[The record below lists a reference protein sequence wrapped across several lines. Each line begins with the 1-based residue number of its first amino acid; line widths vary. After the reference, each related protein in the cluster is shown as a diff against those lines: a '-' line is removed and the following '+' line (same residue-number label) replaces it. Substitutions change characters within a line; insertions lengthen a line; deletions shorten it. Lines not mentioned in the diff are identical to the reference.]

1 MRPLLQRS
9 SLSYDFFRDPKNN
22 LFKTIW
28 GESDGLVH
36 QSVSWEKTF
45 QNELTRFHIEPDTM
59 DLDKIIQRYQLR
71 IEVMPSGT
79 ERILHKYGTGIIA
92 DLLRKYGFSYNR
104 DGFFRNPRN

>member
-1 MRPLLQRS
+1 
-9 SLSYDFFRDPKNN
+9 
-22 LFKTIW
+22 
-28 GESDGLVH
+28 
-36 QSVSWEKTF
+36 
-45 QNELTRFHIEPDTM
+45 M